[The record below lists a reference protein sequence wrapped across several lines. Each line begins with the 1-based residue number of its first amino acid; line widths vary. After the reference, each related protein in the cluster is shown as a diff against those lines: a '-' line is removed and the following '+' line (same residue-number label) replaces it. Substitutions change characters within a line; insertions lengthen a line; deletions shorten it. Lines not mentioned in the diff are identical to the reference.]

1 MATDRQ
7 LRALRIIAEGSV
19 ERPGQFALLM
29 WPDAEAWRRPAK
41 CGNHGVSKGGG
52 MRTVGSTYLG
62 KEAVM
67 VALTHYIVRTVQPG
81 YWGKGVTI
89 REAIKNAEY
98 IEAGDAVHLIRCD
111 EKAYIDALGTLQYT
125 ERERLGTAIVA
136 DDGGSLKDIDP
147 KGGLA

>member
-62 KEAVM
+62 K
-67 VALTHYIVRTVQPG
+67 LR
-81 YWGKGVTI
+81 K
-89 REAIKNAEY
+89 
-98 IEAGDAVHLIRCD
+98 AGLVEWR
-111 EKAYIDALGTLQYT
+111 YVGWPN
-125 ERERLGTAIVA
+125 R
-136 DDGGSLKDIDP
+136 
-147 KGGLA
+147 